1 MYKARL
7 FAARHAR
14 FYEALYNAS
23 SPIILSLLRG
33 VNMLTRDKLDRP
45 ITWVEKRL
53 RGLCLTVK
61 CVAIVSYQLQV

>member
-7 FAARHAR
+7 FATNHAR
-14 FYEALYNAS
+14 LYEALYKAS

-45 ITWVEKRL
+45 ITWFEKK
-53 RGLCLTVK
+53 G
-61 CVAIVSYQLQV
+61 

>member
-7 FAARHAR
+7 FATKHAG

-33 VNMLTRDKLDRP
+33 VNKLTRDKLDRP
-45 ITWVEKRL
+45 ITWVEKK
-53 RGLCLTVK
+53 VK
-61 CVAIVSYQLQV
+61 EYISWSPKK